1 MLISL
6 NNFKRMVVA
15 LSLGLAIVLIQIP
28 SASATVVEFKY
39 NGLDSNTS
47 AFGSFTIDD
56 TLFDGSSS
64 QSILQSNLLSFSF
77 SMTNLED
84 PATGTWGFG
93 DLLVGS
99 TIKFD
104 STNYVSLKF
113 ADVVGAT
120 GSAAGGGSGG
130 LEFAGTGGAFA
141 QSAFGSIDSAD
152 GDWDLVVIP
161 LPAALPL
168 YGTGLA
174 VMGLIGWRR
183 KRKAAARA

>member
-1 MLISL
+1 
-6 NNFKRMVVA
+6 
-15 LSLGLAIVLIQIP
+15 
-28 SASATVVEFKY
+28 
-39 NGLDSNTS
+39 
-47 AFGSFTIDD
+47 
-56 TLFDGSSS
+56 
-64 QSILQSNLLSFSF
+64 
-77 SMTNLED
+77 MTNLIV
-84 PATGTWGFG
+84 PATGTWDFG
-93 DLLVGS
+93 DLIVGS

-104 STNYVSLKF
+104 STDYVSLGI

-141 QSAFGSIDSAD
+141 QSAFGSISSAD
-152 GDWDLVVIP
+152 GDWNLVIP

-183 KRKAAARA
+183 KRKAAA

>member
-1 MLISL
+1 MRISF

-15 LSLGLAIVLIQIP
+15 LSLGLAIVVIQIP
-28 SASATVVEFKY
+28 SASAAIVEFKY
-39 NGLDSNTS
+39 NGLDSDTS

-56 TLFDGSSS
+56 TLFDGSSF
-64 QSILQSNLLSFSF
+64 QSILQTNLLSFSF
-77 SMTNLED
+77 SMTHLED
-84 PATGTWGFG
+84 PATGTWDFG

-104 STNYVSLKF
+104 STDYVSLKI

-120 GSAAGGGSGG
+120 GSAAGGASGG
-130 LEFAGTGGAFA
+130 LEFEGTGGAFA
-141 QSAFGSIDSAD
+141 QSAFGSISSAD
-152 GDWDLVVIP
+152 GDWNLVIP

-183 KRKAAARA
+183 KRKAAAQA